1 MTRTMIRLLIPL
13 LFPAWSLAQAPGEV
27 REDEAVGESLNYVFA
42 TDLGSGLYEL
52 GGRSLQIYRYTYRR
66 DWREPREGRAGARLV
81 LPLTAG
87 FFDFNPLD
95 VIDSGPPTRVDSFSV
110 VPGVELDY
118 LLRDD
123 WHLVPYVRA
132 GFSVASSSVDGLL
145 YGAGLRLERHGG
157 YGRWDGFLRTDLAYA
172 GVRYRHETPSDRFL
186 RLRQGFDFTRAF
198 GREWRARRL
207 EVGLYGI
214 VDFIGDP
221 PTAPVAGAGEQ
232 PAQAE
237 FGVTIAT
244 RPRIRIWR
252 FDAPRLGIGY
262 RMAGELSAWR
272 LVLGQP
278 F

>member
-1 MTRTMIRLLIPL
+1 MTRTTLRLLIPL
-13 LFPAWSLAQAPGEV
+13 LFPAWCLAQAPGEV
-27 REDEAVGESLNYVFA
+27 REDEAVGESVNYVFA

-52 GGRSLQIYRYTYRR
+52 GGRSLQIYRYTYRKEL
-66 DWREPREGRAGARLV
+66 REAQQGRSGVRFV
-81 LPLTAG
+81 LPVTAG
-87 FFDFNPLD
+87 FFDFKPLD
-95 VIDSGPPTRVDSFSV
+95 VISTGPPSRVDSFSV
-110 VPGVELDY
+110 VPGVEFDY

-123 WHLVPYVRA
+123 WHFIPYVRG
-132 GFSVASSSVDGLL
+132 GFSLASSGVDGWL
-145 YGAGLRLERHGG
+145 YGAGLRLERKGG
-157 YGRWDGFLRTDLAYA
+157 YGEWDGLLRTDLAYA
-172 GVRYRHETPSDRFL
+172 GVRYRHETPNDQFL
-186 RLRQGFDFTRAF
+186 RLRQGFDFTRGF
-198 GREWRARRL
+198 GREWRAHRL

-221 PTAPVAGAGEQ
+221 PTAPVAGADEQ

-237 FGVTIAT
+237 FGVTFAT

-262 RMAGELSAWR
+262 RMAGDLSAWR